1 MFEADKDCVYLDYN
15 AISIMEK
22 ERRPGQIDE
31 WIIKQFGDASHISGL
46 GVAML

>member
-15 AISIMEK
+15 AISIVEK
-22 ERRPGQIDE
+22 IHLVGQPDE
-31 WIIKQFGDASHISGL
+31 WLVRQFGDASHIPGL